1 MKTKQLLTF
10 PALLFLALLNELSY
24 QPLLGQTS
32 DLSVPR
38 YGIPEGGTG
47 QAGEQAGTQSKSFKV
62 SKGGTL
68 EVSVQAGDIRL
79 NPWEKNEVYVKASEI
94 EEDDADNLEMTQV
107 GNSVRVEFHSRWGST
122 PRFDI
127 SVPAEFNVDLQT
139 SGGDIIINGGM
150 TGTLK
155 GTTSGGDVRI
165 GDVVGSADMNTSG
178 GDIIAGD
185 VQGDLYLNTSGGDL
199 RTGLVTGRAD
209 VNTSGGD
216 ITIEKVGKA
225 LRART
230 SGGNVSIG
238 DIGGE
243 ATISTSGGDIVVGR
257 VSGGVSI
264 GTAGGNISLQSATGK
279 VTAKT
284 AGGDIQL
291 DSIAGSVDAKTASG
305 SIDAELIPTG
315 KGKSRLSTA
324 AGDVRLYLPE
334 NAKATIN
341 ARVRIHGWWNDE
353 SEESNIYSDFKS
365 DTFVKDGRER
375 EIRATYTLNGGGESI
390 TLDTSLGS
398 IEIRKSGS
406 HPRQQEQEYRHERK
420 RDKRK
425 STGKE

>member
-1 MKTKQLLTF
+1 MKTKQLL
-10 PALLFLALLNELSY
+10 ALPVLLLLALRLV
-24 QPLLGQTS
+24 GQTS
-32 DLSVPR
+32 
-38 YGIPEGGTG
+38 E
-47 QAGEQAGTQSKSFKV
+47 EQAGSQSKSFKV

-79 NPWEKNEVYVKASEI
+79 NPWEKNEVYVKASGI

-107 GNSVRVEFHSRWGST
+107 GNN
-122 PRFDI
+122 
-127 SVPAEFNVDLQT
+127 VPAEFNVDLQT
-139 SGGDIIINGGM
+139 SGGDITINGRM

-199 RTGLVTGRAD
+199 HTGLVTGRAD

-216 ITIEKVGKA
+216 ITIEKVGKT

-230 SGGNVSIG
+230 SGGDIRIG

-257 VSGGVSI
+257 VSGGVSV
-264 GTAGGNISLQSATGK
+264 GTAGGNISLLSATGR

-291 DSIAGSVDAKTASG
+291 DSIAGSVDAKTAAG

-315 KGKSRLSTA
+315 KGRSRLSTA
-324 AGDVRLYLPE
+324 AGDVRVYLPE

-341 ARVRIHGWWNDE
+341 ARVRVHGWWKDE
-353 SEESNIYSDFKS
+353 SEESNIYSDFKA
-365 DTFVKDGRER
+365 DTFEKDERER

-398 IEIRKSGS
+398 IEIRKLGS
-406 HPRQQEQEYRHERK
+406 YPRQREQERRYERK

-425 STGKE
+425 STGRE

>member
-1 MKTKQLLTF
+1 MKTNQ
-10 PALLFLALLNELSY
+10 LLFLPVLLLLTLPS
-24 QPLLGQTS
+24 LGQTS
-32 DLSVPR
+32 DDQPS
-38 YGIPEGGTG
+38 
-47 QAGEQAGTQSKSFKV
+47 TQSKSFKV
-62 SKGGTL
+62 SKGGML

-79 NPWEKNEVYVKASEI
+79 NTWEKDEVYVKVSEI
-94 EEDDADNLEMTQV
+94 EEDDVDNLEMTQV
-107 GNSVRVEFHSRWGST
+107 GNNVRVEFHSRWGSN

-127 SVPAEFNVDLQT
+127 SVPAQFNADLQT
-139 SGGDIIINGGM
+139 SGGDITINGGM

-155 GTTSGGDVRI
+155 GTTSGGDIRL
-165 GDVVGSADMNTSG
+165 GDVVGAADMNTSG
-178 GDIIAGD
+178 GDIITGD
-185 VQGDLYLNTSGGDL
+185 IQGDLYLNTSGGDL
-199 RTGLVTGRAD
+199 RIGLVTGKAD

-216 ITIEKVGKA
+216 ITVEKVGKT

-230 SGGNVSIG
+230 SGGNVEIG

-257 VSGGVSI
+257 VSGGVSV
-264 GTAGGNISLQSATGK
+264 GTAGGNISLQSATGR
-279 VTAKT
+279 VMAKT

-291 DSIAGSVDAKTASG
+291 DSIAGPVDAKTASG

-341 ARVRIHGWWNDE
+341 ARVRVHGWWKDE
-353 SEESNIYSDFKS
+353 SEESNIYSDFKA
-365 DTFVKDGRER
+365 DTFEKDERER

-398 IEIRKSGS
+398 IEIRKLGS
-406 HPRQQEQEYRHERK
+406 RPRQHEEEYQLEQK
-420 RDKRK
+420 RDKYK
-425 STGKE
+425 SKEKE

>member
-1 MKTKQLLTF
+1 MKTRQWLAFPVLL
-10 PALLFLALLNELSY
+10 LLAL
-24 QPLLGQTS
+24 PLLGQTS
-32 DLSVPR
+32 DEPLKQVNER
-38 YGIPEGGTG
+38 E
-47 QAGEQAGTQSKSFKV
+47 GTQSKSFKV
-62 SKGGTL
+62 SKGGML

-94 EEDDADNLEMTQV
+94 EEEDADELEMTEI
-107 GNSVRVEFHSRWGST
+107 GNTVRVEFHSRWGST

-127 SVPAEFNVDLQT
+127 NVPEAFNVDLQT
-139 SGGDIIINGGM
+139 SGGNITINGKM
-150 TGTLK
+150 AGTLK

-178 GDIIAGD
+178 GDIITGD
-185 VQGDLYLNTSGGDL
+185 VQGDLYLNTLGGDL
-199 RTGLVTGRAD
+199 RTGLVTGRVD

-216 ITIEKVGKA
+216 ITIERVGRA

-257 VSGGVSI
+257 VSGGVSV
-264 GTAGGNISLQSATGK
+264 GTAGGNISLRSATGK
-279 VTAKT
+279 VIAKT

-291 DSIAGSVDAKTASG
+291 DSIAGSVDAKTAAG

-315 KGKSRLSTA
+315 KGRSRLSTA
-324 AGDVRLYLPE
+324 AGDVTLYLPE
-334 NAKATIN
+334 NAKATID
-341 ARVRIHGWWNDE
+341 ARVHVHGWWEDE
-353 SEESNIYSDFKS
+353 DEESSIYSDFKA
-365 DTFVKDGRER
+365 DTVVKDRRER

-398 IEIRKSGS
+398 IEIRKLGS
-406 HPRQQEQEYRHERK
+406 HVRGHDQEFRHERK

-425 STGKE
+425 STGWE